1 MARTSTTAPDIA
13 GEGSVHFA
21 GYDGPAHFTTRG
33 EPSSLRAGPATLRGA
48 LILEPGL
55 AEAAFRSGQAR
66 LTLPSGASYR
76 LTFLGHTTGDDRA
89 YFEMRV

>member
-1 MARTSTTAPDIA
+1 MARSTTATPETE

-21 GYDGPAHFTTRG
+21 GYEGPARFVVRG
-33 EPSSLRAGPATLRGA
+33 EPTALRPGPGTLRGA
-48 LILEPGL
+48 LLLEPEL

-66 LTLPSGASYR
+66 LTLPSGQVYR
-76 LTFLGHTTGDDRA
+76 LTFLGHTAGDDRT

>member
-1 MARTSTTAPDIA
+1 MARISVPAPEIP

-21 GYDGPAHFTTRG
+21 GYEGPAHFVTRG
-33 EPSSLRAGPATLRGA
+33 EPSSLRAGPGTLRGA
-48 LILEPGL
+48 LLLQPEL

-66 LTLPSGASYR
+66 LTLPSGVSYR
-76 LTFLGHTTGDDRA
+76 LTFLGHTAGDDRT